1 MVIETVR
8 PFHFRDLGN
17 WTVEQGALWAVVELS
32 LTHSPSFQE
41 NNGIP
46 QPERL
51 VVIPYLPTLAIFEE
65 ACLALVQS
73 TLLYCIWLVSPFVL
87 LAFPMSF
94 ALNLFFAYLEF
105 QAFSHQA
112 YLP

>member
-46 QPERL
+46 LPERL

-73 TLLYCIWLVSPFVL
+73 TIPYFIAFGWSLPLFCLLFRPQPL
-87 LAFPMSF
+87 LC
-94 ALNLFFAYLEF
+94 
-105 QAFSHQA
+105 
-112 YLP
+112 LP

>member
-17 WTVEQGALWAVVELS
+17 FTVEQGALWAVVELS

-51 VVIPYLPTLAIFEE
+51 VVIPYLTYRPWLYLRKLA
-65 ACLALVQS
+65 
-73 TLLYCIWLVSPFVL
+73 
-87 LAFPMSF
+87 
-94 ALNLFFAYLEF
+94 
-105 QAFSHQA
+105 
-112 YLP
+112 

>member
-32 LTHSPSFQE
+32 LTYSPSFQE

-73 TLLYCIWLVSPFVL
+73 TIRLLHLVGLSVCFACFSYVL
-87 LAFPMSF
+87 CPRPL
-94 ALNLFFAYLEF
+94 LC
-105 QAFSHQA
+105 
-112 YLP
+112 LP

>member
-1 MVIETVR
+1 MVIQTFR

-46 QPERL
+46 QPESC
-51 VVIPYLPTLAIFEE
+51 YSLPTDLGYI
-65 ACLALVQS
+65 
-73 TLLYCIWLVSPFVL
+73 
-87 LAFPMSF
+87 
-94 ALNLFFAYLEF
+94 
-105 QAFSHQA
+105 
-112 YLP
+112 